1 MVFRNLLRFS
11 GMVLLFG
18 ASLLGSPL
26 ARATDAA
33 DCQFTFHLTRLCTPQ
48 EMAEYQRLLRAKH
61 EQTERESEA
70 IKAAGGFGSIPTPAE
85 DAQWDQWQKDHAQIK
100 LSSNGQTFTVAQDS
114 MINAYLDDKTYPLSD
129 LSIICRPF
137 KTAGFDFVCGTCSS
151 RYYPVRIVTREVGGT
166 CILKEKDFSVRIVVP
181 GPTHGT
187 PGTDEDEHQDEDH
200 HNDEDQHHDHTDH
213 DADDQH
219 PVRDQHSYVPVEP
232 PAPAGLKQDH

>member
-1 MVFRNLLRFS
+1 MELRIFLRFS
-11 GMVLLFG
+11 GIVLLLG
-18 ASLLGSPL
+18 ASLFGSL
-26 ARATDAA
+26 AAQANDASQ
-33 DCQFTFHLTRLCTPQ
+33 CQGFLNLPHPCTPQ
-48 EMAEYQRLLRAKH
+48 EMVTYHQLLRAKQ

-187 PGTDEDEHQDEDH
+187 PGTDEDAKGAEWWS
-200 HNDEDQHHDHTDH
+200 
-213 DADDQH
+213 DA
-219 PVRDQHSYVPVEP
+219 R
-232 PAPAGLKQDH
+232 